1 MADSGGLFTI
11 RQWVYYKTLRTTFI
25 QHSTLYTYLYMVFPC
40 EKQDNEEFDDNK
52 LNDKKDKKNEQILT
66 RNIILK
72 KDIPIFSKK
81 TQQ

>member
-1 MADSGGLFTI
+1 MP
-11 RQWVYYKTLRTTFI
+11 
-25 QHSTLYTYLYMVFPC
+25 FPC

-52 LNDKKDKKNEQILT
+52 LNEKKDKKNEQILT
-66 RNIILK
+66 RNTMLK